1 MNIVVE
7 SRAFYPSIGG
17 LEMMGRE
24 LARRW
29 QSCGHNVRV
38 ATVIELDGYSELPEL
53 EVVRLPS
60 TTEWLRLMRWGD
72 IFFQN
77 GVSLRSLPYAL
88 LTGLPVVYRHPN
100 LLTTQA
106 GEIDWR
112 NYLKR
117 LATTFGY
124 NVASCKAVANTVSG
138 PTKIIP
144 NTFRPVFDQPDARE
158 ESREGLL
165 FVGRLVSVKGA
176 DVAIEVLRRLR
187 ARGVDT
193 TLTVCGDGPNR
204 TVLEQQAR
212 DEGLWNAVS
221 FEGWTSPEELAEHY
235 RKAEAL
241 LVPSRYE
248 PFGIVAL
255 EAIASRCP
263 VVASNV
269 DGLPEAVGD
278 CGILVEPDAPEA
290 LADGIQ
296 RVLDPSVREQ
306 LRAAMPE
313 HVDRHRMDRIA
324 DEYLDIIRTV
334 AHEA

>member
-1 MNIVVE
+1 M
-7 SRAFYPSIGG
+7 
-17 LEMMGRE
+17 
-24 LARRW
+24 
-29 QSCGHNVRV
+29 
-38 ATVIELDGYSELPEL
+38 
-53 EVVRLPS
+53 
-60 TTEWLRLMRWGD
+60 
-72 IFFQN
+72 
-77 GVSLRSLPYAL
+77 
-88 LTGLPVVYRHPN
+88 
-100 LLTTQA
+100 
-106 GEIDWR
+106 
-112 NYLKR
+112 
-117 LATTFGY
+117 
-124 NVASCKAVANTVSG
+124 
-138 PTKIIP
+138 
-144 NTFRPVFDQPDARE
+144 
-158 ESREGLL
+158 
-165 FVGRLVSVKGA
+165 
-176 DVAIEVLRRLR
+176 AIEVLRRLR